1 MAKRNIKGLQ
11 EYGKQRTIECEKKV
25 LDTIEEMRKSK
36 HTITV
41 ASVARAAGISPNF
54 IYTHKDILET
64 IRKYSPASGRK
75 TIQSQDSKDAL
86 INSLRMENR
95 ALKKELAKLESR
107 EKYEEKYLQAEKQI
121 EQLKKELEKMILGD
135 ITNVYKDKCHI
146 VAHKPLASNM

>member
-41 ASVARAAGISPNF
+41 ASVARANF

-121 EQLKKELEKMILGD
+121 EQLKKELEN
-135 ITNVYKDKCHI
+135 ITRDSLDLEY
-146 VAHKPLASNM
+146 

>member
-1 MAKRNIKGLQ
+1 
-11 EYGKQRTIECEKKV
+11 
-25 LDTIEEMRKSK
+25 MRKSK

-95 ALKKELAKLESR
+95 ALKKELAKLENR

-121 EQLKKELEKMILGD
+121 EQLKKELEN
-135 ITNVYKDKCHI
+135 ITRDSLDLEY
-146 VAHKPLASNM
+146 